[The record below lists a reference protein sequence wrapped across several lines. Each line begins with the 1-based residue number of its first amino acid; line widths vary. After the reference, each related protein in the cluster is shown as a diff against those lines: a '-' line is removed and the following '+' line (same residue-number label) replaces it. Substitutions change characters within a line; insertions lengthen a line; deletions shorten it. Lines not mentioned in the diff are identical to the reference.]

1 MSIGVQRSREP
12 TPPALAPATT
22 VSTPLH
28 GACVDRGGRSRGHT
42 VLTHRSHYQARTP
55 GAALFRLRT
64 AVQAG
69 SRSIL
74 AVHRHG
80 ERAGSSKRKTPPRH
94 NGQTVMP
101 IGLIVVTLSRGGGA
115 ELMRG
120 LTAGT
125 RLPPPCHVRTP
136 GAALFRL
143 RMAAQTALRPILV
156 PRGTVRSSKRQAR
169 PVTR

>member
-1 MSIGVQRSREP
+1 
-12 TPPALAPATT
+12 
-22 VSTPLH
+22 
-28 GACVDRGGRSRGHT
+28 
-42 VLTHRSHYQARTP
+42 
-55 GAALFRLRT
+55 
-64 AVQAG
+64 
-69 SRSIL
+69 
-74 AVHRHG
+74 
-80 ERAGSSKRKTPPRH
+80 
-94 NGQTVMP
+94 MP
-101 IGLIVVTLSRGGGA
+101 IGLIVVTLSLGGGA

-125 RLPPPCHVRTP
+125 RLPPRHVRTP